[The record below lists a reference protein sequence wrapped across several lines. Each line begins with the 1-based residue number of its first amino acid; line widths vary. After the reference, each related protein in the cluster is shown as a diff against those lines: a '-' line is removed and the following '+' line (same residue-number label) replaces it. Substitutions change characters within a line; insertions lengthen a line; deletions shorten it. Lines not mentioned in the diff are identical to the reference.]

1 MKHAPEEYK
10 SIFAGVRADLGFPK
24 ERKPLLIG
32 VDGIDGAGKSSF
44 ASWLSWQL
52 ELPAVN
58 LDLYVVRGSSPIRWR
73 SDDLRRVLEARQELQ
88 RPVICEGILL
98 LAALRDVGR
107 RPDVLVYV
115 DMDGNEGARSLHSE
129 LVSYQAKFSPRDGAQ
144 YRVRHTR
151 GT

>member
-88 RPVICEGILL
+88 RPVICEGIP
-98 LAALRDVGR
+98 A
-107 RPDVLVYV
+107 
-115 DMDGNEGARSLHSE
+115 
-129 LVSYQAKFSPRDGAQ
+129 PRCAP
-144 YRVRHTR
+144 
-151 GT
+151 